1 MEKPKDIV
9 LAVNLMWLSLVFG
22 LIQILLKGAPAEA
35 FGDGLLT
42 ALMVL
47 LTQVIIALLIVKI
60 SAGKNW
66 ARITNTVLFAIGLPM
81 LATLNLSR
89 TEFIVLLI
97 QTLIQLYA
105 IILLFTPSGK
115 VWFHKDKAN
124 IDNCPK

>member
-1 MEKPKDIV
+1 MEKPKDVV

-22 LIQILLKGAPAEA
+22 LIQLVFKGSPVEG

-42 ALMVL
+42 VAIVL
-47 LTQVIIALLIVKI
+47 STQAIIALLIVKI

-66 ARITNTVLFAIGLPM
+66 ARITNTVLFAIGLPV
-81 LATLNLSR
+81 LATLNFSR
-89 TEFIVLLI
+89 MEFIVLLI

-115 VWFHKDKAN
+115 VWFHKNKTN
-124 IDNCPK
+124 